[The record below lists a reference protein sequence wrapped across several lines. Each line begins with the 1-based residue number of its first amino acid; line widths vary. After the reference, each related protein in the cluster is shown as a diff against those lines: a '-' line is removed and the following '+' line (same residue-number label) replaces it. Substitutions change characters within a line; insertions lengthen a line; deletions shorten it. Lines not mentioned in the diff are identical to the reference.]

1 MRNRRFSFGPKRFG
15 AKLPGIVALVLCLGA
30 GAAHGQRVTASVSA
44 DSVTVGQR
52 FFLTLLVDHAATERP
67 VFPDEAAAE
76 IDTTTG
82 HVRLGDLEI
91 LARAAYV
98 TRPLDDRFVRDSLV
112 YEVATFALD
121 TAFVPPVPVHFT
133 ADADTLTAASEPFF
147 VPVISLVP
155 ADAQDI
161 RDLAPP
167 AEFPRPMWPWALL
180 GAVALMLAALAVYYR
195 RARAPEA
202 PPPVT
207 AAPAPPAS
215 PYQEAV
221 ERLRRLE
228 SLDPATGK
236 PYYVELSETLRTYLS
251 RRLGVSAMEETTSE
265 LVYEL
270 KRYAERGQVTEAVVD
285 EVHAVLELADFVKF
299 ADARPPAPR
308 GRKALARARTAVQTV
323 ETRWATPPERMMGTE
338 GTGASPDAPP
348 AGGDALPSRPSAAPG
363 PPPKRRFRPA
373 VVAGGVVGAATAFY
387 GGLVNL
393 PPLALAFV
401 YALVVRRLTPPSRRP
416 LADTLAI
423 QAGLYTWL
431 LVGYVL
437 APELVAAPWLASVF
451 MLAVVLG
458 LAWLMIRPGWLPAL
472 ALGLVHAFAL
482 AVEAPG
488 LLEAVWG
495 SPAHRA
501 LAVDVVLRLA
511 ALVTMALGVRAVRA
525 ERDASDALPS
535 RTSGA

>member
-1 MRNRRFSFGPKRFG
+1 M
-15 AKLPGIVALVLCLGA
+15 LCLSA

-52 FFLTLLVDHAATERP
+52 FFLTLLVDHAPTERP
-67 VFPDEAAAE
+67 VFPDEAPAE

-91 LARAAYV
+91 LARAAYA
-98 TRPLDDRFVRDSLV
+98 TRPLDGGVRDSLV

-121 TAFVPPVPVHFT
+121 TAFVPPIPVHFT

-161 RDLAPP
+161 RDLAPL
-167 AEFPRPMWPWALL
+167 AEFPRPMWAWALL
-180 GAVALMLAALAVYYR
+180 GAVALILAALAVYYR
-195 RARAPEA
+195 RTRAPEE

-207 AAPAPPAS
+207 SAPAPPAS
-215 PYQEAV
+215 PYREAV

-228 SLDPATGK
+228 TRDPEEAK

-251 RRLGVSAMEETTSE
+251 RRLGVSAMEETTTE
-265 LVYEL
+265 LVHDL
-270 KRYAERGQVTEAVVD
+270 KRYAERGQVAESVVE
-285 EVHAVLELADFVKF
+285 EVHAVLSLADFVKF

-308 GRKALARARTAVQTV
+308 GREALARARTAVQTV
-323 ETRWATPPERMMGTE
+323 ETQWATPPERMMGTD
-338 GTGASPDAPP
+338 GADGGLP
-348 AGGDALPSRPSAAPG
+348 GGDALPSRPDAAPS
-363 PPPKRRFRPA
+363 PESSPKRRFRPVPLALA
-373 VVAGGVVGAATAFY
+373 VVGVATAVY
-387 GGLVNL
+387 GGLANL

-401 YALVVRRLTPPSRRP
+401 YALAARRLVPRSRRP

-431 LVGYVL
+431 LAGYVL
-437 APELVAAPWLASVF
+437 APELVAEPWLASAFV
-451 MLAVVLG
+451 LAVVLG
-458 LAWLMIRPGWLPAL
+458 LAWLMIRPGWPPAL
-472 ALGLVHAFAL
+472 ALGLVHALAL
-482 AVEAPG
+482 AMDAPG
-488 LLEAVWG
+488 LLEAAWG

-501 LAVDVVLRLA
+501 LTVDAVLRLA

-525 ERDASDALPS
+525 EGDASDALPS
-535 RTSGA
+535 QASRA

>member
-1 MRNRRFSFGPKRFG
+1 M
-15 AKLPGIVALVLCLGA
+15 PGIVALVLCLGA

-91 LARAAYV
+91 LARAAYA

-180 GAVALMLAALAVYYR
+180 GAVALILAALAVYYR
-195 RARAPEA
+195 RTRAPEA

-236 PYYVELSETLRTYLS
+236 PFYVELSETLRTYLS

-308 GRKALARARTAVQTV
+308 GREALARARTAVQTV
-323 ETRWATPPERMMGTE
+323 ETRWATPPERM
-338 GTGASPDAPP
+338 TGASEPPEGTPP
-348 AGGDALPSRPSAAPG
+348 AGGDALPSRSGASPE

-437 APELVAAPWLASVF
+437 APELVAEPWLASAS

-458 LAWLMIRPGWLPAL
+458 LAWLMIRPGLPSAL
-472 ALGLVHAFAL
+472 ALGLVHALAL
-482 AVEAPG
+482 AADAPG
-488 LLEAVWG
+488 LLEAAWG

-511 ALVTMALGVRAVRA
+511 ALVTMALGVRAVRSN
-525 ERDASDALPS
+525 RDAPAAPH
-535 RTSGA
+535 TQAFGA

>member
-15 AKLPGIVALVLCLGA
+15 AKLPGIVALALCLSA

-52 FFLTLLVDHAATERP
+52 FFLTLLVDHAPAERP
-67 VFPDEAAAE
+67 VFPDEAPVE

-82 HVRLGDLEI
+82 RVRLGDLEI
-91 LARAAYV
+91 LARAAYA
-98 TRPLDDRFVRDSLV
+98 TRPLDGGIRDSLV

-121 TAFVPPVPVHFT
+121 TAFVPPIPVHFT

-161 RDLAPP
+161 RDLAPL

-180 GAVALMLAALAVYYR
+180 GAVALILAALAVYHHR
-195 RARAPEA
+195 TRAPEEE

-207 AAPAPPAS
+207 SAPPPPAS
-215 PYQEAV
+215 PYREAV

-228 SLDPATGK
+228 TLDPEEAK

-270 KRYAERGQVTEAVVD
+270 KRFAERGQVAESVVE
-285 EVHAVLELADFVKF
+285 EVRAVLTLADFVKF

-308 GRKALARARTAVQTV
+308 GREALARARTAVQTV
-323 ETRWATPPERMMGTE
+323 ETRWATPPERMMGTD
-338 GTGASPDAPP
+338 GTDGTSPP
-348 AGGDALPSRPSAAPG
+348 GGDALPSRPDVAPES
-363 PPPKRRFRPA
+363 PPKRRFRPVTLALA
-373 VVAGGVVGAATAFY
+373 VIGVATAVY
-387 GGLVNL
+387 GGLANL

-401 YALVVRRLTPPSRRP
+401 YALAARRLAPRSRRP

-437 APELVAAPWLASVF
+437 APELVAEPWLASVS

-458 LAWLMIRPGWLPAL
+458 LAWLMIRPGLTPAL
-472 ALGLVHAFAL
+472 ALGLVHALAL
-482 AVEAPG
+482 AADAPG
-488 LLEAVWG
+488 LLEAAWG

-501 LAVDVVLRLA
+501 LAVDAVLRLA

-525 ERDASDALPS
+525 ERDASEALLS
-535 RTSGA
+535 RENRA